1 MLDELAATGSTG
13 EDAGDLPLLEASA
26 YEALRLSPP
35 ATLAGNRMPTSDTE
49 FAGRRIPAGT
59 VLTPAVYLAHRH
71 PDRFS
76 EPDRFVPDRFRGRKV
91 PPSQYFPFGGG
102 TRHCLGRE
110 LALLERADLSVDLQH
125 LGAFACRE
133 RHRIGRREGADPA
146 DDPSQQGRH
155 AHLLE
160 SVELVVAGRSVGAE
174 ADRDARG
181 PQLRHLGDPGTKLEV
196 R

>member
-1 MLDELAATGSTG
+1 
-13 EDAGDLPLLEASA
+13 
-26 YEALRLSPP
+26 
-35 ATLAGNRMPTSDTE
+35 MPTSDTE

-110 LALLERADLSVDLQH
+110 LALLEIRVIVTA
-125 LGAFACRE
+125 
-133 RHRIGRREGADPA
+133 
-146 DDPSQQGRH
+146 
-155 AHLLE
+155 LL
-160 SVELVVAGRSVGAE
+160 RQ
-174 ADRDARG
+174 ARVRFLNPRTG
-181 PQLRHLGDPGTKLEV
+181 KPQLRGAAMAPHHELRIAIDARARVL
-196 R
+196 